1 MRLQRDGPGPGP
13 LEQGRTWNSDKVTV
27 LVAADAVQEP
37 FAFSI
42 GDFLR
47 FMLLNIIVAPPNF
60 IWQGWLEKTF
70 PARKVVGASHKP
82 SPEEIE
88 LGESQGF
95 LEKEKDV
102 ETEQK
107 EEFNWANTFKKWFID
122 CISMGAIMN
131 TVAFLI
137 IMGLMK
143 SKTLPDIGEAIR
155 KDTIPIIVAGYKI
168 WPIAS
173 VISFTFIP
181 VEKRIVF
188 LSFVGFLWGIY
199 MSLVAARQ

>member
-1 MRLQRDGPGPGP
+1 MAQ
-13 LEQGRTWNSDKVTV
+13 V
-27 LVAADAVQEP
+27 LGHWSKSE
-37 FAFSI
+37 AFTFSF
-42 GDFLR
+42 GDFVR

-70 PARKVVGASHKP
+70 PARKIVSENRRP
-82 SPEEIE
+82 SPEQIE
-88 LGESQGF
+88 LGEANGF
-95 LEKEKDV
+95 KEKQ
-102 ETEQK
+102 EEQ
-107 EEFNWANTFKKWFID
+107 EVRVDFSWTNTFKKWFVD
-122 CISMGAIMN
+122 CITMGAIMN

-143 SKTLPDIGEAIR
+143 SKTLPEIGQAVR
-155 KDTIPIIVAGYKI
+155 KETIPIIVAGYKI

-173 VISFTFIP
+173 IISFTFIP

-188 LSFVGFLWGIY
+188 LSFAGFLWGIY

>member
-1 MRLQRDGPGPGP
+1 MPSPIVTATVQSTCIACASNVMAQVLDH
-13 LEQGRTWNSDKVTV
+13 WNKND
-27 LVAADAVQEP
+27 P
-37 FAFSI
+37 FTFSL

-47 FMLLNIIVAPPNF
+47 FMFLNIIVAPPNF
-60 IWQGWLEKTF
+60 IWQGWLERTF
-70 PARKVVGASHKP
+70 PARKAIPSSHRA

-88 LGESQGF
+88 LGEADGF
-95 LEKEKDV
+95 IEKRGDQ
-102 ETEQK
+102 EQR
-107 EEFNWANTFKKWFID
+107 EYFSWANTFKKWFVD
-122 CISMGAIMN
+122 CMTAGAIMN
-131 TVAFLI
+131 TIAFLV

-143 SKTLPDIGEAIR
+143 HKSLPEIGQAVR

-173 VISFTFIP
+173 VISFTFVP

-199 MSLVAARQ
+199 LSLVAARQ